1 MRNAIAKPVR
11 LLLYG
16 FVGAVFTFAVPAYA
30 ETADAD
36 ALPIEQLRAFVEV
49 FGRIKHDYV
58 DSIDDKKLI
67 TQAISGMLSGLDPH
81 SAYLNK
87 EEFREMQIGT
97 QGEFGGIGIEIG
109 VEDGF
114 IKVVAPMDDSPAS
127 RAGVKAGDLIVKLGD
142 QFIKGIP
149 VNDAIKQ
156 MRGIPDTPITLTIE
170 RKGEEKPLVFTLVRS
185 IIKVQSVKATLIEPG
200 YAYFRISQFQAPTG
214 EALAAAVR
222 AVFAQNQGPMKGMIL
237 DLRNDPGGLLDAAV
251 AVSAAFLPRNSLVV
265 YTDGRAEDA
274 KMRLTATP
282 ENYLF
287 SGKRDYLA
295 TLPPEIKDV
304 PMVVLVNGG
313 SASASEI
320 VAGALQDN
328 NRAVVMGEP
337 TFGKASVQTVMP
349 LVDGSAIKLTIARY
363 YTPSGRS
370 LQARGIVP
378 DILLEADASRDTGL
392 SIHEADLRQHLSND
406 ALDGAASETAKR
418 DAGAFKFTPA
428 ARPKGVEASLTRPA
442 PGEVLAK
449 SDYELEQAVAFL
461 KSREQPYA
469 GAAHA
474 GVQGAAGTAPSAAI
488 AGSSLSNSF
497 K

>member
-16 FVGAVFTFAVPAYA
+16 FVGAVFSFSVPAFA
-30 ETADAD
+30 ETAASE
-36 ALPIEQLRAFVEV
+36 ALPVEQLRAFVEV

-58 DSIDDKKLI
+58 DTIDDKKLI

-87 EEFREMQIGT
+87 EEFREMQVGT

-127 RAGVKAGDLIVKLGD
+127 RAGIKAGDLIVKLGD
-142 QFIKGIP
+142 QLIKGIP

-156 MRGIPDTPITLTIE
+156 MRGIPDTPITLTVE
-170 RKGEEKPLVFTLVRS
+170 RKGEVKPLVFTLLRS

-222 AVFAQNQGPMKGMIL
+222 AVFAKNSGPMKGLIL

-251 AVSAAFLPRNSLVV
+251 AVSAAFLPSNSLVV
-265 YTDGRAEDA
+265 YTDGRTEDA

-282 ENYLF
+282 DNYLMA
-287 SGKRDYLA
+287 GKRDYLA
-295 TLPPEIKDV
+295 MLPPAIKDV

-328 NRAVVMGEP
+328 HRAVVMGEP

-349 LVDGSAIKLTIARY
+349 LADGSAIKLTIARY

-370 LQARGIVP
+370 IQAKGIVP
-378 DILLEADASRDTGL
+378 DILLEADSSRETGL
-392 SIHEADLRQHLSND
+392 AIHEADLRQHLSND
-406 ALDGAASETAKR
+406 GLDGAATETAKR
-418 DAGAFKFTPA
+418 DAAAIGFTPA
-428 ARPKGVEASLTRPA
+428 VRPKGVDAALTRPA
-442 PGEVLAK
+442 PGEILAK
-449 SDYELEQAVAFL
+449 SDYELDQAVAFL

-488 AGSSLSNSF
+488 AGTSLNNSF

>member
-1 MRNAIAKPVR
+1 MRNEFLKPVR
-11 LLLYG
+11 LLL
-16 FVGAVFTFAVPAYA
+16 FVLAGAVFSFAIPVYA
-30 ETADAD
+30 ETDDAD
-36 ALPIEQLRAFVEV
+36 VLPVEQLRAFAEV

-58 DSIDDKKLI
+58 DVIDDRKLI

-87 EEFREMQIGT
+87 EEFREMQVGT

-127 RAGVKAGDLIVKLGD
+127 RAGIKAGDLIVKLGD

-156 MRGIPDTPITLTIE
+156 MRGIPDTPIKLTIE
-170 RKGEEKPLVFTLVRS
+170 RKGEENPLVFTLMRS
-185 IIKVQSVKATLIEPG
+185 VIKIQSVKATLLEPG

-214 EALAAAVR
+214 EALASAVR
-222 AVFAQNQGPMKGMIL
+222 TLFAKNQGPMKGLIL

-251 AVSAAFLPRNSLVV
+251 AVSATFLPSDTLVV

-274 KMRLTATP
+274 KMRLTASP
-282 ENYLF
+282 ENYLT
-287 SGKRDYLA
+287 RENAQDYL
-295 TLPPEIKDV
+295 TGLPPGIKDV

-328 NRAVVMGEP
+328 LRAVVMGEP

-370 LQARGIVP
+370 IQARGIVP
-378 DILLEADASRDTGL
+378 DILLEADSARDTGF
-392 SIHEADLRQHLSND
+392 SVHEADLRQHLAND
-406 ALDGAASETAKR
+406 RLDGTAAEPAQP
-418 DAGAFKFTPA
+418 GASVINFTPA
-428 ARPKGVEASLTRPA
+428 LRPKTVDATLTRPA
-442 PGEVLAK
+442 PGEILAR
-449 SDYELEQAVAFL
+449 SDYELEQAIAFL
-461 KSREQPYA
+461 KSRAPAQTA
-469 GAAHA
+469 DVKTVSQ
-474 GVQGAAGTAPSAAI
+474 GVAAAGIAAPS
-488 AGSSLSNSF
+488 LSHSF